1 MHSVYVHF
9 LMPVLITVLE
19 SVTALVVPH
28 TVLFQP
34 VLVWVG
40 TYFLIMSQSL
50 REQEERSVWAIN

>member
-19 SVTALVVPH
+19 SVSALVVPH

-40 TYFLIMSQSL
+40 TYSLIMSQNL